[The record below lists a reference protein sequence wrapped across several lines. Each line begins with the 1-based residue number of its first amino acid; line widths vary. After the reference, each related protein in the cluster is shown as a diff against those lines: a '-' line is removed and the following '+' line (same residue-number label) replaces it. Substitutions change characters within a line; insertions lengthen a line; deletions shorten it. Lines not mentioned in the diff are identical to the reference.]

1 MAKKSNSNNLAT
13 KTDLKKLATKEDLRR
28 YATKTELKNVEKSLR
43 REILKVESKVE
54 LVEDKVEEAKEDLA
68 QQMKKQ
74 HDQVMTAISNFAG
87 RVETL
92 ETENSVGARHTR
104 ELRVQVDNHE
114 TRLTTLESI

>member
-104 ELRVQVDNHE
+104 ELRVQTDNHE